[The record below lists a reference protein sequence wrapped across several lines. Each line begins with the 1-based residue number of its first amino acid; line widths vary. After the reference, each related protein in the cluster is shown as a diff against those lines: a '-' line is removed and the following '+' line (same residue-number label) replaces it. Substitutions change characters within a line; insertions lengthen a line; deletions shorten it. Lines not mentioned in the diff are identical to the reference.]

1 MVALDTNTVI
11 YYFKG
16 LGEVADH
23 LHATAPADVVLPS
36 VVIHELEVGVLKSD
50 NPDERRRQLHTLLA
64 FVAVL
69 PLGDGEAKTA
79 ARVRAAL
86 EAKGLGIGPLDTLIA
101 GTALHHGAT
110 LITRNLREFGR
121 VEGLSVANWYDPKET

>member
-11 YYFKG
+11 HYFKG
-16 LGEVADH
+16 LGRVVER
-23 LHATAPADVVLPS
+23 LHATPPAELVVSS
-36 VVIHELEVGVLKSD
+36 VVVHELELGVLKSD
-50 NPDERRRQLHTLLA
+50 DPEKRRQQLYTLLA
-64 FVAVL
+64 HVKVL

-79 ARVRAAL
+79 ARVRVQL

-110 LITRNLREFGR
+110 LVTRNTREFGR
-121 VEGLSVANWYDPKET
+121 VDGLKVENWYD